1 MKGSGAKSAGL
12 RESAALDTRR
22 GGGDDFGTMKPL
34 KTLRLVGA
42 MALLPVSA
50 QAAVLYNGFAT
61 STPGNGTPQG
71 WTVAGSS
78 GTGTSNI
85 TAAHHLAMTAAST
98 SVFTHYNTTSGITRS
113 AGQGFKLT
121 STFSATS
128 GTGQFENTGFYFMN
142 SSDGNTS
149 GPRILFNMGSTLPGT
164 LEFAGTTGNSN
175 GSLANYASL
184 ESQGAIYTLTLTGI
198 FNASNGMDLTATL
211 TNSVDGSVVTSTA
224 SLSSVAAGNNYFG
237 IRTASSGG
245 TGPSASATHQS
256 YLLESIPEPSHALLV
271 ALGGLGMIARR
282 RRKA

>member
-1 MKGSGAKSAGL
+1 
-12 RESAALDTRR
+12 
-22 GGGDDFGTMKPL
+22 
-34 KTLRLVGA
+34 

-61 STPGNGTPQG
+61 STPGNGTPQA
-71 WTVAGSS
+71 WTLAGSS

-85 TAAHHLAMTAAST
+85 TSDRYLAITAAST
-98 SVFTHYNTTSGITRS
+98 SVFTHFNTGSGITRA

-149 GPRILFNMGSTLPGT
+149 GPRILFNMGTALPGT

-175 GSLANYASL
+175 GSLADYATL

-211 TNSVDGSVVTSTA
+211 TNSVNGSVVTSTA
-224 SLSSVAAGNNYFG
+224 SLSSVASGNNYFG
-237 IRTASSGG
+237 IRAASSTG
-245 TGPSASATHQS
+245 TNPSASATHRS
-256 YLLESIPEPSHALLV
+256 YVLESIPEPSHTLMV
-271 ALGGLGMIARR
+271 ALGGVAMISRR